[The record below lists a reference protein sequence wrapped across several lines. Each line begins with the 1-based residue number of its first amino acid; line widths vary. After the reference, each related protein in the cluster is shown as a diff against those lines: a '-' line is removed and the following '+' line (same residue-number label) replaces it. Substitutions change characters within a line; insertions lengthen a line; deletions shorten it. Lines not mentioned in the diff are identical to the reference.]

1 MNYPDP
7 AKKRLFSHQSNITN
21 HMNLQELFNQA
32 VARSKT
38 LTEKPGNDV
47 LLQLYSLYKQ
57 ATEGDVNIDPPAN
70 AFDFVGKAKY
80 NAWESLKGTS
90 KEVAMQEYVDLI
102 SKLK

>member
-1 MNYPDP
+1 MN
-7 AKKRLFSHQSNITN
+7 I
-21 HMNLQELFNQA
+21 QELFDQA

-38 LTEKPGNDV
+38 LTEKPGNEV

-80 NAWESLKGTS
+80 NAWEGLKGKS
-90 KEVAMQEYVDLI
+90 KEGAMQEYVDLVN
-102 SKLK
+102 KLK